1 MNPLTAG
8 LDKIGVQPSE
18 RAIFSWAGVCL
29 GLLGGAGIALANT
42 AETLF
47 LKRVGVEYLPMALL
61 ASSLLLVATTAGLST
76 FLTRRDSPTWLP
88 RILFLLAF
96 AVAPFGILA
105 QTGSSIAMTA
115 LLLVARQLLAL
126 GMLAF
131 WISLGD
137 LLTSR
142 QAKRLFGPLNAGT
155 TVGAIAGSFASAP
168 LAKSIGVEGMPLACA
183 LILVA
188 AGFAS
193 RRLRAAR
200 PPRSERGIERPG
212 LREARRRSTPE
223 AEGGSLR
230 ELWRDSQLFRLL
242 FASLLC
248 SGLLGPIL
256 YFEFSYVADAATSG
270 PDGEELLIGLYAKLR
285 GWMNVVTLII
295 QLWFASRIYRFL
307 GLPLSVAIWPF
318 TYLIGFSWLG
328 LQFSLRAG
336 ASALATGRIAED
348 GVAESALR
356 VLFNLFPETIRSRA
370 SGLLQGPVAKLGSA
384 SGNLAALA
392 AISFGSARAIGFVAI
407 PVAAIWLFA
416 ALALWRTYPS
426 ILLAVSADQ
435 GLGPADEDR
444 AQLLDARTLRSMAAY
459 LVDPD
464 PAICRAAID
473 VIADAD
479 PSIGVQLLA
488 EAIAAA
494 PETTRSL
501 LVTALHQCVEPL
513 EPGQLS
519 NPATETVLSQVLEDR
534 GALPTEQRADV
545 LQVYARLTGG
555 GSATPTSN
563 DLLDRALGDREPA
576 VRLAAIAELH
586 RRGHAPPGAPDLNR
600 VLKGAL
606 ASRDVLMR
614 RSARKELRAML
625 LSTTPDAQWQE
636 RLNLLNVGLKSRADR
651 VETVLALLEIARHHG
666 TAIGDGA
673 LPAIERI
680 DDRDPRVRG
689 PVLAIAGH
697 AGRADQAPCLIEALA
712 SRHGDEAVRARE
724 GLVALGADA
733 VGPLLAEHSF
743 GAASQREAIVETLR
757 DLDFDPAELQ
767 SLYHQQIRFAR
778 GAAIHRS
785 SLTAPI
791 DSEFGGLLRRRLEER
806 FHQGI
811 STALTILASEHDDPR
826 IGDCERQI
834 RRNRDMR
841 SRDIQLE
848 VLEAVLPA
856 EARSDLIPLLES
868 SDWVAIGRAA
878 ANAQECEIPAVE
890 ASLAKMREDADE
902 LTRRIT
908 REILAGREGDDAARV
923 EPERAIG
930 DALRMLTP
938 MEIAVRL
945 QSVPAFDHLTTQQLM
960 HLAVA
965 MHEDRF
971 AASDR
976 IYDEGDE
983 GSSLYLVLE
992 GEVEAVK
999 GELPL
1004 GHFTPGEFF
1013 GELACLDGIPRP
1025 ETTTAKQPSKLLRL
1039 ERDDLFSLMEDTPS
1053 LGIALSQFLSMQV
1066 RALQDRLV
1074 QSDSTDGPEPA

>member
-1 MNPLTAG
+1 MNPLNAA
-8 LDKIGVQPSE
+8 LDRIGVQASE
-18 RAIFSWAGVCL
+18 RAIFSWAGLCL

-61 ASSLLLVATTAGLST
+61 ASSLLLVGTTAGLST

-88 RILFLLAF
+88 RILFMLAL
-96 AVAPFGILA
+96 AVAPFGILS
-105 QTGSSIAMTA
+105 QTGSSVAMTA

-131 WISLGD
+131 WVSLGD
-137 LLTSR
+137 LLTGR

-155 TVGAIAGSFASAP
+155 TIGAIAGSFASAP

-183 LILVA
+183 LLLVA

-193 RRLRAAR
+193 RRLRAVR
-200 PPRSERGIERPG
+200 PPRSERGVERSG
-212 LREARRRSTPE
+212 FSAARRHAAPA
-223 AEGGSLR
+223 AEGGTLR

-270 PDGEELLIGLYAKLR
+270 PDGEELLIGLYAQLR
-285 GWMNVVTLII
+285 GWMNIVTLII
-295 QLWFASRIYRFL
+295 QLWFAARIYRFL
-307 GLPLSVAIWPF
+307 GLPLAVAIWPF

-328 LQFSLRAG
+328 LQFGLRAG

-348 GVAESALR
+348 AVAESALR
-356 VLFNLFPETIRSRA
+356 VLFNLFPESIRSRA

-407 PVAAIWLFA
+407 PVAAIWLLA

-426 ILLAVSADQ
+426 ILLAVSANQ

-464 PAICRAAID
+464 PATCRAAID
-473 VIADAD
+473 VVADAD
-479 PSIGVQLLA
+479 PSIAVQLLA
-488 EAIAAA
+488 EAVARA
-494 PETTRSL
+494 PENTRSL

-519 NPATETVLSQVLEDR
+519 SPAAATALSQVLEDR
-534 GALPTEQRADV
+534 EGLKTDQRADV

-555 GSATPTSN
+555 DSATKVSN
-563 DLLDRALGDREPA
+563 ELLDRTLGDREPA

-600 VLKGAL
+600 ALKGAL

-625 LSTTPDAQWQE
+625 LSTKPDAQWHD
-636 RLNLLNVGLKSRADR
+636 RLDLLNAGLASRADR
-651 VETVLALLEIARHHG
+651 VETALALLEIARHHG
-666 TAIGDGA
+666 AAIGDGA
-673 LPAIERI
+673 LPAIARI

-689 PVLAIAGH
+689 PVLALAGH
-697 AGRADQAPCLIEALA
+697 AGRADQAPRLIDALA
-712 SRHGDEAVRARE
+712 SRHGDEAIRARE
-724 GLVALGADA
+724 GLVALGAEA
-733 VGPLLAEHSF
+733 VGPLFAEYSF

-757 DLDFDPAELQ
+757 DLEFDPAELQ
-767 SLYHQQIRFAR
+767 SLYAHQIRFAR
-778 GAAIHRS
+778 IAAIHRS
-785 SLTAPI
+785 ALPPVLE
-791 DSEFGGLLRRRLEER
+791 SEFGGLLRRRLEER

-811 STALTILASEHDDPR
+811 STALTILATEHDDPR

-834 RRNRDMR
+834 RRNRDIR

-848 VLEAVLPA
+848 ILEAVLPA
-856 EARSDLIPLLES
+856 EARDDLIPLLES
-868 SDWVAIGRAA
+868 ADWTAIGVAA
-878 ANAQECEIPAVE
+878 ANALESEVPAIQ
-890 ASLAKMREDADE
+890 AALAEMRVDSDE
-902 LTRRIT
+902 LTRRLA
-908 REILAGREGDDAARV
+908 REISSGGEDDDSARV

-930 DALRMLTP
+930 DALRMLNP

-960 HLAVA
+960 HLATA
-965 MHEDRF
+965 LREDRF

-983 GSSLYLVLE
+983 GSALYFVLD

-1004 GHFTPGEFF
+1004 GSFTPGEFF
-1013 GELACLDGIPRP
+1013 GELSCLDGIPRP
-1025 ETTTAKQPSKLLRL
+1025 ESTTAQQATKLLRL

-1053 LGIALSQFLSMQV
+1053 LGIALSQFLSMRV

-1074 QSDSTDGPEPA
+1074 ESDSSEAPDPS